1 VKARRV
7 KQKRIGTPIAPAG
20 ASIPSFFRIEK
31 SGAHSIQGVADMT
44 FRFTRFMQ
52 KSLAGLIL
60 IALAACGGED
70 HGAVGEVEF
79 ASDLGVNLS
88 RMTRTDS
95 GLHYQDE
102 RVGEPFALPL
112 IGGGMVIE
120 GWDEGLQGMRP
131 GGTRLLVIPPH
142 LGYGE
147 MGAGGVIPPNA
158 TLVFRVEMI
167 DHLVV
172 EF

>member
-1 VKARRV
+1 
-7 KQKRIGTPIAPAG
+7 
-20 ASIPSFFRIEK
+20 
-31 SGAHSIQGVADMT
+31 MT
-44 FRFTRFMQ
+44 FRFTRFVK

-60 IALAACGGED
+60 IALAECGGED
-70 HGAVGEVEF
+70 HGAIGEVEF

-102 RVGEPFALPL
+102 RVGEGEPAREGQGAIVHYTGWLSNGTQFDSSHSRGEPFALPL

>member
-1 VKARRV
+1 
-7 KQKRIGTPIAPAG
+7 
-20 ASIPSFFRIEK
+20 
-31 SGAHSIQGVADMT
+31 MT
-44 FRFTRFMQ
+44 FPHPRFM
-52 KSLAGLIL
+52 KAPVAGLV
-60 IALAACGGED
+60 IALAACGGGD
-70 HGAVGEVEF
+70 HGAMGEVEF

-88 RMTRTDS
+88 QMTRTDS
-95 GLHYQDE
+95 GLYYHDE
-102 RVGEPFALPL
+102 RVGEGEPAREGQGAMVHYTGWLPNGTQFDSSHNRGEPFALPL

-147 MGAGGVIPPNA
+147 MGAGGVIPPNS